1 MAFSRPWMFA
11 GLMLMAAGAVL
22 LWRQDNIPTDRLAAE
37 PVAEKQP
44 DNKNVG
50 GDSSRRSSPKGTG
63 VRRQESPPAA
73 GDKAP
78 AAAWKNLF
86 DGKTLKGWKAP
97 QFGGEGKVYVRDG
110 AIVME
115 PGSMMTGVTWTGK
128 PPKTNYEL
136 SLEGIRL
143 EGTDF
148 FCTTTFPVGDEPCS
162 LVVGGWG
169 GMLVGLSNVD
179 RYDASENQTTTSYE
193 FAEKKWYRIRIR
205 VTDAA
210 VEAWIDGHRLVNQ
223 PRKGHTFGIRD
234 EVDLC
239 RPLGICTW
247 ETKGAVRNIRLR
259 ELGGLEPAKHSP
271 TSGG

>member
-1 MAFSRPWMFA
+1 MAYSRPWMFA
-11 GLMLMAAGAVL
+11 GLMLMAAGAVM
-22 LWRQDNIPTDRLAAE
+22 LWRQDYRPTDRLAAE
-37 PVAEKQP
+37 PVAEKDKQ
-44 DNKNVG
+44 D
-50 GDSSRRSSPKGTG
+50 R
-63 VRRQESPPAA
+63 PPQKPEA
-73 GDKAP
+73 GKSDKP

-136 SLEGIRL
+136 TLEGIRL
-143 EGTDF
+143 DGIDF

-179 RYDASENQTTTSYE
+179 RYDASENPTTTSYE
-193 FAEKKWYRIRIR
+193 FDEKKWYRIRIR

-210 VEAWIDGHRLVNQ
+210 IEAWIDDQRVVNQ

-247 ETKGAVRNIRLR
+247 ATKGAVRKIRLR
-259 ELGGLEPAKHSP
+259 ELSRVGPAKRSP
-271 TSGG
+271 AFGGK